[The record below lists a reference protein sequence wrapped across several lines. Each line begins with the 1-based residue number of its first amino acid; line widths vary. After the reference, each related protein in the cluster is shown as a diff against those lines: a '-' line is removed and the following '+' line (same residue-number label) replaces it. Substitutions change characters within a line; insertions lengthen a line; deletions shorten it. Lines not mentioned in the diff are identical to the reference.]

1 MRLRPI
7 HAATAPEAG
16 SATDESDVAVALMRT
31 AFIIAF
37 ALTPGFRQSPVGLP
51 TVTQLVVALIPPIA
65 SVFSIGLFASYLW
78 NFALPLR
85 RPLALAIDMLLVAAA
100 IASFP
105 PSVPQREWVAAV
117 YYLIIMV
124 AAIWFR
130 RTGALVVAVI
140 SGILDGVFRLDLLQ
154 TSGPDAGPPLLWLVL
169 TEGQTVPMLMVAVAA
184 SYIVMARDREFIR
197 AGRLEHDMAMARRL
211 QDRMLPSAI
220 PRVQGLD
227 IGVQFQPARTVGG
240 DLYDLLPLDGNRLL
254 ICVGDMPGKSVYGL
268 VHLSLV
274 HSHMRAAVARGLSP
288 ADIATEVN
296 RDAYEALQPTSY
308 APLFIGILDC
318 ATHEL
323 TFVNCGHLPPLL
335 MHLGVSGRYQELSTG
350 GIVIGAT
357 RTPRYTQQVT
367 TLRPGDVLVCYTD
380 GITETRNR
388 AREEFGIE
396 GIARVVDAR
405 PRASADE
412 LARSIVDAARRFSSD
427 AGRDDRTVLVI
438 RVLEGKNG

>member
-1 MRLRPI
+1 MRLRPG
-7 HAATAPEAG
+7 HTTTTPDAG

-37 ALTPGFRQSPVGLP
+37 ALTPSFRQSPVGLP
-51 TVTQLVVALIPPIA
+51 TVTQLVVALLPPIA
-65 SVFSIGLFASYLW
+65 SIFSIGLFASYLW
-78 NFALPLR
+78 DFALPLR
-85 RPLALAIDMLLVAAA
+85 RPIALTIDMLLVAAA

-105 PSVPQREWVAAV
+105 PSVPQREWIAAV

-130 RTGALVVAVI
+130 RTGALVVALL
-140 SGILDGVFRLDLLQ
+140 SSILDGVFRLDLLQ
-154 TSGPDAGPPLLWLVL
+154 TAGPGAGPPFLWLVL

-184 SYIVMARDREFIR
+184 SYIVMARDREFMR
-197 AGRLEHDMAMARRL
+197 AGQLEHDMAMARRL
-211 QDRMLPSAI
+211 QDRMLPDCI
-220 PRVQGLD
+220 PQVQGLD

-254 ICVGDMPGKSVYGL
+254 VCVGDMPGKSVYGL

-274 HSHMRAAVARGLSP
+274 HSHMRAAVTRGLSP

-296 RDAYEALQPTSY
+296 RDAYDALQPTSY
-308 APLFIGILDC
+308 AALFIGMLDC
-318 ATHEL
+318 TTHEL

-335 MHLGVSGRYQELSTG
+335 MHLGVPGRYQELSTG

-357 RTPRYTQQVT
+357 RTPRYTQQVVT
-367 TLRPGDVLVCYTD
+367 IHPGDVLICYTD
-380 GITETRNR
+380 GITEARNR

-396 GIARVVDAR
+396 GIVRVVDAN
-405 PRASADE
+405 PHENAHG
-412 LARSIVDAARRFSSD
+412 LAQRIIDATRRFSSD
-427 AGRDDRTVLVI
+427 TGRDDRTVLVI
-438 RVLEGKNG
+438 RVLEVENG